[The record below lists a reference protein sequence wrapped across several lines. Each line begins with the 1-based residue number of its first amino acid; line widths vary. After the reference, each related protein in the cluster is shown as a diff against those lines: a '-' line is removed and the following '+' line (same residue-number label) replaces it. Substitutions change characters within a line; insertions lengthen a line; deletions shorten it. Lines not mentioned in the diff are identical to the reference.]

1 MTEVS
6 EQKPC
11 VLPLIFWPDKRL
23 NQPCVDVDQDEFYLQ
38 DIDTFVTSM
47 MLTMRAHE
55 GIGLAAPQVGILKN
69 IIAIEIPG
77 EDPPPHVFVNPKI
90 LDIDN
95 TLDFKWEEG
104 CLSVPGYFEERSRP
118 NRIVVE
124 YANRVGGVH
133 QGEYT
138 GLTAFV
144 IQHEIEHL
152 QGKMFID
159 QLSPLKKTRIK
170 KKIRNTLNRR

>member
-1 MTEVS
+1 MAEVS

-11 VLPLIFWPDKRL
+11 VLPIIFWPDKRL
-23 NQPCVDVDQDEFYLQ
+23 SKSCVDVDQDEFYLP
-38 DIDTFVTSM
+38 DIDMFVTSM
-47 MLTMRAHE
+47 VLTMRAHD
-55 GIGLAAPQVGILKN
+55 GIGLAAPQLGILKN
-69 IIAIEIPG
+69 IVTVEIPG
-77 EDPPPHVFVNPKI
+77 ESVQIFVNPKI
-90 LDIDN
+90 IECDD

-104 CLSVPGYFEERSRP
+104 CLSVPGYFEQRSRP

-124 YANRVGGVH
+124 YVSRTGGVY
-133 QGEYT
+133 QNEYI

-144 IQHEIEHL
+144 VQHEIEHL

-159 QLSPLKKTRIK
+159 QLSPLKKDRIK

>member
-11 VLPLIFWPDKRL
+11 VLPVIFWPDKRL
-23 NQPCVDVDQDEFYLQ
+23 SQQCVDVDQDEFEMQ
-38 DIDTFVTSM
+38 DIDTFVSSM
-47 MLTMRAHE
+47 VLTMRVHD
-55 GIGLAAPQVGILKN
+55 GVGLAAPQLGILKN
-69 IIAIEIPG
+69 IITIEIPG
-77 EDPPPHVFVNPKI
+77 EDPHIFVNPKI
-90 LDIDN
+90 LVIDN

-124 YANRVGGVH
+124 YYNRIGNV
-133 QGEYT
+133 QQTEYT

-144 IQHEIEHL
+144 IQHEVEHL
-152 QGKMFID
+152 QGQVFID
-159 QLSPLKKTRIK
+159 HLSPLKKDRIK
-170 KKIRNTLNRR
+170 KKIRNTLNRRR

>member
-1 MTEVS
+1 VTEVP

-11 VLPLIFWPDKRL
+11 VLPVIFWPDKRL
-23 NQPCVDVDQDEFYLQ
+23 YQLCVDVDQDEFDMQ

-47 MLTMRAHE
+47 VLTMRARD

-77 EDPPPHVFVNPKI
+77 EDPHIFVNPKI
-90 LDIDN
+90 IDIDN

-104 CLSVPGYFEERSRP
+104 CLSVPGYFEQRTRP
-118 NRIVVE
+118 NRIIVE
-124 YANRVGGVH
+124 CVNRVGEL
-133 QGEYT
+133 QRGEYT

-144 IQHEIEHL
+144 IQHEVEHL
-152 QGKMFID
+152 QGQLFID
-159 QLSPLKKTRIK
+159 HLSPLKKDRIK
-170 KKIRNTLNRR
+170 KKIRNTLNRRR